1 MIEHPIIFN
10 SEMILAILAGRK
22 WKTRRIMNP
31 QPPKGDSGIWCE
43 SRGVWRNTTLAPGK
57 RWKCPYGQPGDVL
70 WVRESIRTITYQHGP
85 DFDYG
90 EHCIEYIADKHLVKC
105 DEEHDEWWYH
115 NWHVRPSIAIPSIHM
130 PKWAC
135 RLKPPVVN
143 VKVERVQDI
152 SDEDALVEGIEPW
165 GKSAN
170 GRDDVFRV
178 YLANKFVKGSWDGPG
193 YYTRTGGPTVC
204 FHMLWN
210 SIHGPGAWDRN
221 DMLWVPEFEKQA

>member
-1 MIEHPIIFN
+1 MTEHPIIFN

-22 WKTRRIMNP
+22 TQTRRIMNP

-57 RWKCPYGQPGDVL
+57 RWKCPYGGRGDVL

-152 SDEDALVEGIEPW
+152 SAKDAKAEGIVLVGDEL
-165 GKSAN
+165 
-170 GRDDVFRV
+170 VFNNREQKQS
-178 YLANKFVKGSWDGPG
+178 LLKTKFARLWD
-193 YYTRTGGPTVC
+193 
-204 FHMLWN
+204 